1 MDHILMNNSE
11 NIKEMIEL
19 MKRHEKNIT
28 LFIESVIDKDRDKSK
43 DIDTDISMNLTD
55 ISMNL
60 TPPIHTSSYLEY
72 EDGAIPPSIK
82 CYEHFKETDPMIV
95 VKSCGHGFRKEPFME
110 WIKTHHTCMQCASL
124 L

>member
-1 MDHILMNNSE
+1 MNNSE

-43 DIDTDISMNLTD
+43 DIDTDISMNLT
-55 ISMNL
+55 
-60 TPPIHTSSYLEY
+60 PPIHTSSYIEY
-72 EDGAIPPSIK
+72 EYGAIPPSIK